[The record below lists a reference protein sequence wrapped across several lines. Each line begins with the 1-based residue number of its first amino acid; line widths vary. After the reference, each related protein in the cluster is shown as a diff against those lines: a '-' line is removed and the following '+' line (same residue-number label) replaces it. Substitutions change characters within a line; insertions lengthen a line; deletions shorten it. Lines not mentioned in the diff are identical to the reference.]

1 MLTPWDDYPIHA
13 DADPVA
19 TPSSANPNHYDRYFF
34 NGHERDGAFYIG
46 GAMGHYPVLGVIDA
60 AFSIVIDG
68 VEHSVFASGR
78 MPLDRATSVGP
89 IRIDVVEPMR
99 VLRFT
104 VAPNDSPLTCDLT
117 WRARTVVVE
126 EPRQRNVTRD
136 GIVTNEHTRLTQWGT
151 WEGTIMVDGRQ
162 VDVDPTRVFGTRD
175 RSWGMR
181 GLSTPDSDQPTELR
195 RRRVLALGAALLR
208 RPVHA
213 PGAARV
219 SERQALGGEH
229 ALRPAPRESRRPD
242 LGYRR
247 RQLHRDDRVQLRAR
261 LLPGSRRIRSAV
273 FHLVDPDGQKHQIDL
288 ETLYTFRMRGI
299 GYTHPEFGHG
309 SIHGELEIGHEAIK
323 LDDFPDADPTTWHM
337 QNVVVARMEGRTGI
351 GVLEQALI
359 GPHEPTGLTGFLNP
373 PPAKA

>member
-1 MLTPWDDYPIHA
+1 M
-13 DADPVA
+13 PV
-19 TPSSANPNHYDRYFF
+19 
-34 NGHERDGAFYIG
+34 
-46 GAMGHYPVLGVIDA
+46 
-60 AFSIVIDG
+60 
-68 VEHSVFASGR
+68 
-78 MPLDRATSVGP
+78 DRATSIGP

-162 VDVDPTRVFGTRD
+162 VDVDPTRVFGTRN

-181 GLSTPDSDQPTELR
+181 GLSTPIPTNRTELW

-208 RPVHA
+208 RSVHA
-213 PGAARV
+213 PCAARV

-229 ALRPAPRESRRPD
+229 ALRPLLESPDAP
-242 LGYRR
+242 
-247 RQLHRDDRVQLRAR
+247 DRGIGVDNSTEMIDFSYELDFF
-261 LLPGSRRIRSAV
+261 PGSRRIRSAV

-337 QNVVVARMEGRTGI
+337 QNVVVVPWRAHGHRRARAGAHRPARADRPHRISSTPRRP
-351 GVLEQALI
+351 
-359 GPHEPTGLTGFLNP
+359 GPEAG
-373 PPAKA
+373 